1 MKKLLERLL
10 VFFVGIPA
18 LIGIVFFLPQL
29 NHAVFNC
36 MVIWTSIAGA
46 MEFQNILKQKNIVI
60 GTVEAAIFG
69 GIAPVVT
76 AAVVSFNLNIDIISL
91 SMALSACWIVA
102 SRVFSSQNKLDSY
115 VNRTAAGFAVL
126 IYPGFLMSWIIRL
139 AAFPRAE
146 VLILFFLLVTFLN
159 DGAAWLSG
167 RFLGKNNRGIIAA
180 SPNKSLAGFAGGI
193 ASSMALGIIG
203 AVNFPDAFN
212 SALMPGA
219 AAGAILGLAS
229 GIASTLGDL
238 GESAL
243 KRSAGVKDS
252 GTVIPGR
259 GGMLDSIDSLALTAP
274 VYYLAYVLLFT

>member
-1 MKKLLERLL
+1 MKKLFQRLL
-10 VFFVGIPA
+10 VFFIGIPA
-18 LIGIVFFLPQL
+18 LIVIVFCLPQ
-29 NHAVFNC
+29 FNYLAFGC
-36 MVIWTSIAGA
+36 VVICTSIVGA
-46 MEFQNILKQKNIVI
+46 MEFQNILKQKNL
-60 GTVEAAIFG
+60 GLSAVEAAILG

-76 AAVVSFNLNIDIISL
+76 VVVVSFNLNIDII
-91 SMALSACWIVA
+91 ALSVCLAACWIVA
-102 SRVFSSQNKLDSY
+102 SRVFSTHDELDSY
-115 VNRTAAGFAVL
+115 VNRAAAGFAVL

-139 AAFPRAE
+139 AVFPHAG

-180 SPNKSLAGFAGGI
+180 SPNKSIAGFAGGI
-193 ASSMALGIIG
+193 LSSTALGIIG
-203 AVNFPDAFN
+203 AVNFPEAFN
-212 SALMPGA
+212 STLMPGP
-219 AAGAILGLAS
+219 AAGAILGFVS

-252 GTVIPGR
+252 GNIIPGR

-274 VYYLAYVLLFT
+274 VYYLAFVLLFT